1 MCGAG
6 CTGIRMTNNPLLK
19 IENLTKSFKV
29 QTRALK
35 RKTLKAV
42 DDVSFE
48 IFEAETL
55 GLVGESGCGKST
67 LGRTVLNLHTPTSG
81 QVIYNGKNLAGLGK
95 REMKTVRKELQIVFQ
110 DPAASL
116 NPRKT
121 IREIICEPMN
131 IHHINPEGGREKQIS
146 KLMDMVGLAS
156 YHIKKYPHELS
167 GGQKQR
173 VGIARA
179 LSMNPRFMVCDEAVS
194 ALDVS
199 VQAQVV
205 NLLQDLQKYFNLTY
219 LFISHNLNVV
229 YQISDRVL
237 VMYLG
242 KVMEISTFR
251 QLYENPGHPY
261 TKALLSA
268 IPHIKPDK
276 TQKRIKLK
284 GDPPSPL
291 ALPNGCRFSTR
302 CPNVMEKCKLEGPGL
317 VKIEDGHFVACHLFS
332 H

>member
-1 MCGAG
+1 MD
-6 CTGIRMTNNPLLK
+6 NEPLLNIQNLKKYFK
-19 IENLTKSFKV
+19 I
-29 QTRALK
+29 QTWALK

-42 DDVSFE
+42 DDVSFD
-48 IFEAETL
+48 IWKGETL

-67 LGRTVLNLHTPTSG
+67 LGRAVLNLHTPTSG
-81 QVIYNGKNLAGLGK
+81 QVIYKGNNLSDLNK
-95 REMKTVRKELQIVFQ
+95 TQMKQVRKELQIVFQ

-116 NPRKT
+116 NPRKK
-121 IREIICEPMN
+121 IEDIICEPMN
-131 IHHINPEGGREKQIS
+131 IHNINPEEGRRKRAEN
-146 KLMDMVGLAS
+146 LMDMVGLAS

-179 LSMNPRFMVCDEAVS
+179 LSMNPKFIVCDEAVS

-205 NLLQDLQKYFNLTY
+205 NLLQDLQKQLNLTY

-242 KVMEISTFR
+242 KIMEISTFR

-261 TKALLSA
+261 TMALLSA
-268 IPHIKPDK
+268 IPHMNPDK
-276 TQKRIKLK
+276 NPKRIKLS
-284 GDPPSPL
+284 GDPPSPME
-291 ALPNGCRFSTR
+291 LPSGCRFSTR
-302 CPNVMEKCKLEGPGL
+302 CPHVMEKCRITGPDL
-317 VKIEDGHFVACHLFS
+317 VKIGDGHYVACHLCS
-332 H
+332 T

>member
-1 MCGAG
+1 M
-6 CTGIRMTNNPLLK
+6 NNKPLLK
-19 IENLTKSFKV
+19 IQNLKKYFKV

-42 DDVSFE
+42 DDVSFD

-67 LGRTVLNLHTPTSG
+67 LGRAVLNLHTPNSG
-81 QVIYNGKNLAGLGK
+81 QVIYNGKNLSELNK
-95 REMKTVRKELQIVFQ
+95 KQMKSVRKELQIIFQ

-116 NPRKT
+116 NPRKKIEDI
-121 IREIICEPMN
+121 IREPMN
-131 IHHINPEGGREKQIS
+131 IHNINPEGGHQKRIS
-146 KLMDMVGLAS
+146 ELMDMVGLAS

-179 LSMNPRFMVCDEAVS
+179 LSMNPRFIVCDEAVS

-205 NLLQDLQKYFNLTY
+205 NLLKDLQKQLNLTY

-268 IPHIKPDK
+268 IPHINPDK
-276 TQKRIKLK
+276 IQKRIKLN
-284 GDPPSPL
+284 GDPPSPME
-291 ALPNGCRFSTR
+291 LPNGCRFSTR
-302 CPNVMEKCKLEGPGL
+302 CPNVMEKCKIEEPGL
-317 VKIEDGHFVACHLFS
+317 VNIQDSHFVACHLFS
-332 H
+332 T

>member
-1 MCGAG
+1 M
-6 CTGIRMTNNPLLK
+6 NNEPLLK
-19 IENLTKSFKV
+19 IKNLKKYFKV
-29 QTRALK
+29 QTKALK

-42 DDVSFE
+42 DDVSFD
-48 IFEAETL
+48 IFEGETL

-67 LGRTVLNLHTPTSG
+67 LGRAILNLHSPTSG
-81 QVIYNGKNLAGLGK
+81 QVIYKGNNLSDLRK
-95 REMKTVRKELQIVFQ
+95 TEMKRVRKDLQIVFQ

-116 NPRKT
+116 NPRKK
-121 IREIICEPMN
+121 IEDIICEPMN
-131 IHHINPEGGREKQIS
+131 IHNINPEEGRQKRIS
-146 KLMDMVGLAS
+146 KLMEMVGLAS

-179 LSMNPRFMVCDEAVS
+179 LSMNPRFIVCDEAVS

-205 NLLQDLQKYFNLTY
+205 NLLRDLQKQLNLTY

-229 YQISDRVL
+229 YQISDRVI

-242 KVMEISTFR
+242 KVMEISTYR

-261 TKALLSA
+261 TIALLSA
-268 IPHIKPDK
+268 IPHINPDK
-276 TQKRIKLK
+276 SPERIKLS
-284 GDPPSPL
+284 GDPPSPME
-291 ALPNGCRFSTR
+291 LPDGCRFSTR
-302 CPNVMEKCKLEGPGL
+302 CPNVMEKCRTEGPDL
-317 VKIEDGHFVACHLFS
+317 VQIEEGHYVACHLFS
-332 H
+332 S

>member
-1 MCGAG
+1 LYDAG
-6 CTGIRMTNNPLLK
+6 FTVKPMNNNPLVKIQNLK
-19 IENLTKSFKV
+19 KHINV
-29 QTRALK
+29 QGGFLK
-35 RKTLKAV
+35 RKTVKAV
-42 DDVSFE
+42 DDVSFD
-48 IFEAETL
+48 IFEGETL
-55 GLVGESGCGKST
+55 GMVGESGCGKST
-67 LGRTVLNLHTPTSG
+67 LGRAILNLHKPTSG
-81 QVIYNGKNLAGLGK
+81 QVIYQGNNLSDLNK
-95 REMKTVRKELQIVFQ
+95 TQMKAVRKEIQIVFQ

-121 IREIICEPMN
+121 IEEIICEPMN
-131 IHHINPEGGREKQIS
+131 IHKINPEGGRQKQIT

-173 VGIARA
+173 VGIART
-179 LSMNPRFMVCDEAVS
+179 LSMNPRFIVCDEAVS

-205 NLLQDLQKYFNLTY
+205 NLLQSLQKELNLTY

-261 TKALLSA
+261 TRALLSA
-268 IPHIKPDK
+268 IPHIGQDE
-276 TQKRIKLK
+276 TSNRIKLK
-284 GDPPSPL
+284 GDPPSPME
-291 ALPNGCRFSTR
+291 LPKGCRFSTR
-302 CPNVMEKCKLEGPGL
+302 CPNVMKKCRIKGPGL

-332 H
+332 Q

>member
-1 MCGAG
+1 M
-6 CTGIRMTNNPLLK
+6 NKEPLLK
-19 IENLTKSFKV
+19 IQNLKKHFKV
-29 QTRALK
+29 QTKALK

-42 DDVSFE
+42 DDVSFD
-48 IFEAETL
+48 IFEGETL

-67 LGRTVLNLHTPTSG
+67 LGRAVLNLHSPTSG
-81 QVIYNGKNLAGLGK
+81 QVIYKGNTLSSLRKT
-95 REMKTVRKELQIVFQ
+95 EMKRVRKDLQIVFQ

-116 NPRKT
+116 NPRKK
-121 IREIICEPMN
+121 IEDIICEPMN
-131 IHHINPEGGREKQIS
+131 IHNINPEEGRQKRIS

-179 LSMNPRFMVCDEAVS
+179 LSMNPRFIVCDEAVS

-205 NLLQDLQKYFNLTY
+205 NLLRDLQKQLNLTY

-242 KVMEISTFR
+242 KVMEISTYR
-251 QLYENPGHPY
+251 QLYDNPGHPY
-261 TKALLSA
+261 TIALLSA
-268 IPHIKPDK
+268 IPHINQDMSSE
-276 TQKRIKLK
+276 RIKLS
-284 GDPPSPL
+284 GDPPSPME
-291 ALPNGCRFSTR
+291 LPDGCRFSTR
-302 CPNVMEKCKLEGPGL
+302 CPNVMERCITEGPDL
-317 VKIEDGHFVACHLFS
+317 VQIEEGHYVACHLFS
-332 H
+332 S

>member
-1 MCGAG
+1 M
-6 CTGIRMTNNPLLK
+6 NNEPLLK
-19 IENLTKSFKV
+19 IKNLKKYFKV
-29 QTRALK
+29 QTKALK

-42 DDVSFE
+42 DDVSFD
-48 IFEAETL
+48 IFEGETL

-67 LGRTVLNLHTPTSG
+67 LGRAILNLHSPTSG
-81 QVIYNGKNLAGLGK
+81 QVIYKGNNLSDLRK
-95 REMKTVRKELQIVFQ
+95 TEMKRVRKDLQIVFQ

-116 NPRKT
+116 NPRKK
-121 IREIICEPMN
+121 IEDIICEPMN
-131 IHHINPEGGREKQIS
+131 IHNINPEEGRQKRIS
-146 KLMDMVGLAS
+146 KLMEMVGLAS

-179 LSMNPRFMVCDEAVS
+179 LSMNPRFIVCDEAVS

-205 NLLQDLQKYFNLTY
+205 NLLRDLQKQLNLTY

-242 KVMEISTFR
+242 KVMEISTYR

-261 TKALLSA
+261 TIALLSA
-268 IPHIKPDK
+268 IPHINPDK
-276 TQKRIKLK
+276 SPERIKLS
-284 GDPPSPL
+284 GDPPSPME
-291 ALPNGCRFSTR
+291 LPDGCRFSTR
-302 CPNVMEKCKLEGPGL
+302 CPNVMEKCRTEGPDL
-317 VKIEDGHFVACHLFS
+317 VQIEEGHYVACHLFS
-332 H
+332 S